1 LTYQLPLF
9 PLGSVLF
16 PGGALGLRVFEAR
29 YLDLMTACLKTE
41 APFGVVLIEQG
52 SEVKTGSAAAPTL
65 ASVGCKADIIACD
78 MQEPGLMFVKARGLA
93 RFAIE
98 ATQTGPNGLRIGTV
112 TDIAPDDSEAVP
124 ELHKAVAQSLK
135 QVIAA
140 LHLKQSEVPFIA
152 PYALDDASWV
162 ANRWCEILPIPPE
175 TKQKLMALSQP
186 LVRLELIAGFLQK
199 RGLLNT

>member
-1 LTYQLPLF
+1 
-9 PLGSVLF
+9 
-16 PGGALGLRVFEAR
+16 
-29 YLDLMTACLKTE
+29 
-41 APFGVVLIEQG
+41 
-52 SEVKTGSAAAPTL
+52 
-65 ASVGCKADIIACD
+65 
-78 MQEPGLMFVKARGLA
+78 MQEPGLMLVKARGLT

-98 ATQTGPNGLRIGTV
+98 STQTGPNGLRIGTV